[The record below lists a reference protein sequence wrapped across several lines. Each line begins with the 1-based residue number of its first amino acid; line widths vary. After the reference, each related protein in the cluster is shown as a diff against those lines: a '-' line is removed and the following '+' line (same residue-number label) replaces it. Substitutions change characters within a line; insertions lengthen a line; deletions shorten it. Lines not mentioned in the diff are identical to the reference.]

1 MEKAMKD
8 LPIILKLKEIINK
21 LDETFQKML
30 VKG

>member
-30 VKG
+30 VKS